1 MADTLETLLAA
12 LNNTSDPVAAVAR
25 IKEIAVL
32 LSAAPVEAQNA
43 GIAKLAALR
52 QDRDWHVRRA
62 AETALEQLGTAAAKA
77 ALTETAPKPDAL
89 VGIDKAQALFRRIAG
104 ATGEQWKTGELPE
117 APEEDSAPVEKPSDE
132 A

>member
-12 LNNTSDPVAAVAR
+12 LNDTSDPEAAAAR
-25 IKEIAVL
+25 IKQIALL
-32 LSAAPVEAQNA
+32 LSAASAEVQSD
-43 GIAKLAALR
+43 GITKLAALR

-104 ATGEQWKTGELPE
+104 TTGEQWKTGELPE
-117 APEEDSAPVEKPSDE
+117 APQEDNPPEAKPSDE